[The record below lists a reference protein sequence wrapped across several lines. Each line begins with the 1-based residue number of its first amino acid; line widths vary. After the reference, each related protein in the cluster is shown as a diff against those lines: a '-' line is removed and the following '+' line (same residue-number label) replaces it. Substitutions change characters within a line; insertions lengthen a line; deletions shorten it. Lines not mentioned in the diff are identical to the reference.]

1 MGKCQKR
8 QRRCVDAIDQI
19 VKIPT
24 CPNLAKKCPRMNLS
38 INSDIVTSNVMIVH
52 VFFQRAAKLKS

>member
-24 CPNLAKKCPRMNLS
+24 CPNLAKKCLRMNLS
-38 INSDIVTSNVMIVH
+38 INFDIVTSNVMTVH
-52 VFFQRAAKLKS
+52 VSLQRAAKLKS